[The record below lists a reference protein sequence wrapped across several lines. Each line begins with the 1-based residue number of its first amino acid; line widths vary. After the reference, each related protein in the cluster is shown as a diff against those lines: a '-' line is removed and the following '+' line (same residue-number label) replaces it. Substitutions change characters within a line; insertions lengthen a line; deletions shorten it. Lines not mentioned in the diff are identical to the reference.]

1 MCIFWHHEA
10 SCLRF
15 GGINRYNKSTCIA
28 CIFHLIWLA
37 SQLRVNWLGASEVFI
52 VFCGRG
58 LSHYNLWLCW
68 LTNKCVSHISDRL
81 SLLNATLNKVLEY
94 LVLNMSSNHWVFFS
108 IQPVHL
114 DHLIS
119 ICFLLTH
126 GISLGTIWFKTF
138 WDSFCSR

>member
-10 SCLRF
+10 SSARF
-15 GGINRYNKSTCIA
+15 GGANSFNKSTGMA
-28 CIFHLIWLA
+28 CNSHLLCLVA
-37 SQLRVNWLGASEVFI
+37 SQLGVNWLGATEVFI

-58 LSHYNLWLCW
+58 VSHYNLWLCW
-68 LTNKCVSHISDRL
+68 LTNKCVSHISDWL

-94 LVLNMSSNHWVFFS
+94 LVLNMSSNHWVFF
-108 IQPVHL
+108 QP
-114 DHLIS
+114 IS

>member
-10 SCLRF
+10 SSARF
-15 GGINRYNKSTCIA
+15 GGVNSFNKSTGIA
-28 CIFHLIWLA
+28 CNSHLLWLVA
-37 SQLRVNWLGASEVFI
+37 SQLRVNWLGATEVFI

-58 LSHYNLWLCW
+58 VSHYILWLCW

-81 SLLNATLNKVLEY
+81 SLLNATLNKILEY

-108 IQPVHL
+108 IQP
-114 DHLIS
+114 IS